1 MPNANRPRPCRK
13 PPRPTPGNDRSS
25 TPERWLGRYLVL
37 VLLRDG
43 ISHHGYALAKES
55 RQRLGRQMS
64 SGHFYNTLR
73 RLAAEGLVVTASNPS
88 S

>member
-1 MPNANRPRPCRK
+1 
-13 PPRPTPGNDRSS
+13 
-25 TPERWLGRYLVL
+25 
-37 VLLRDG
+37 
-43 ISHHGYALAKES
+43 
-55 RQRLGRQMS
+55 MS